1 MNLEENFNKNYT
13 KISSNYLEISGIM
26 LERERERER
35 ERDSQVILF

>member
-1 MNLEENFNKNYT
+1 MNLGENFNKNYT

-35 ERDSQVILF
+35 DSQANLF